1 MSIDPAPI
9 QLHVDSADAGMR
21 LDVFLARQ
29 FVAHSRVHLRR
40 AITAGHVLVD
50 GNRAKPAY
58 RLNPGQ
64 CLSIE
69 LPQLPREAPIPESI
83 DIEVL
88 YEDQSLVAINK
99 PPGMVVH
106 PSRGHWGGTL
116 VNALAHHFARLSG
129 VGGPMRPGI
138 VHRLDRD
145 TSGVIIV
152 AKSDQVHA
160 ALAAQWQARTIKKEY
175 FAIVVGAVDRDR
187 DTIDRPIGVHPQ
199 HREKMAIR
207 AGHATTREA
216 HSFYEVDRRFSGFS
230 TLRVWPSTGRTH
242 QIRVHLAHIGCPV
255 LCDRLYGGRS
265 RITLGELKSTDDAT
279 VVLDRQALHARR
291 LSLTHPV
298 TNVPLE
304 IEAPI
309 PPDLQRTLET
319 LQQWR

>member
-1 MSIDPAPI
+1 MD
-9 QLHVDSADAGMR
+9 R
-21 LDVFLARQ
+21 
-29 FVAHSRVHLRR
+29 
-40 AITAGHVLVD
+40 
-50 GNRAKPAY
+50 
-58 RLNPGQ
+58 
-64 CLSIE
+64 C
-69 LPQLPREAPIPESI
+69 
-83 DIEVL
+83 
-88 YEDQSLVAINK
+88 
-99 PPGMVVH
+99 
-106 PSRGHWGGTL
+106 W
-116 VNALAHHFARLSG
+116 
-129 VGGPMRPGI
+129 PGI

-216 HSFYEVDRRFSGFS
+216 HSFDEVDRRFSGFS

-265 RITLGELKSTDDAT
+265 LITLGELKSTDDAT
-279 VVLDRQALHARR
+279 VVLDRQALHGRR

-298 TNVPLE
+298 TNVSLEYRSAHPARFTMDARHTPAVARSPNYSRATCCGAVSRAPASSTNFVNNRSRSKAVNGYPNPLT
-304 IEAPI
+304 A
-309 PPDLQRTLET
+309 
-319 LQQWR
+319 